1 MRVSKVEVAERE
13 NRILELLQERK
24 KLSLE
29 DIQTTFGVSPATA
42 RRCMQSLENKGK
54 AIRTLK
60 SITLKSEEQYEV
72 DIHQKTTINLLQ
84 KQKIARKALDM
95 IKPKDILFLGDGS
108 TVYELAK
115 LLYQV
120 SDIYVITNSI
130 LVAHILF
137 FQPRIDLQIVGGTV
151 RNITGAVT
159 GEKSVEY
166 IKNMHF
172 DKTFLGADSI
182 SVDYGITTPNYYSV
196 MTEVMAV
203 QNSKQAYILADGSKF
218 DRVSLT
224 PVVKMDKVSAVITD
238 DTAPEAYLQKIRE
251 TGTEVIVS
259 EK

>member
-1 MRVSKVEVAERE
+1 MRVSKSEVAERE

-24 KLSLE
+24 RLTLE
-29 DIQTTFGVSPATA
+29 DIQTIFGVSPATA

-72 DIHQKTTINLLQ
+72 DIHQKTTINLFQ
-84 KQKIARKALDM
+84 KQMIARKALEQ

-120 SDIYVITNSI
+120 PGIYVITNSI

-137 FQPRIDLQIVGGTV
+137 FQPGIDLQIVGGTV
-151 RNITGAVT
+151 RNVTGAVT
-159 GEKSVEY
+159 GEKAVEY
-166 IKNMHF
+166 IKTMHF
-172 DKTFLGADSI
+172 DKAFLGADSI
-182 SVDYGITTPNYYSV
+182 SVEYGVTTPNYYSV
-196 MTEVMAV
+196 MTEVLAI
-203 QNSKQAYILADGSKF
+203 QNSREAYILADGTKF

-224 PVVKMDKVSAVITD
+224 PVVKLDEISTIITD
-238 DTAPEAYLQKIRE
+238 STAPEAYLEQVRE
-251 TGTEVIVS
+251 QGTRIIVC
-259 EK
+259 ER